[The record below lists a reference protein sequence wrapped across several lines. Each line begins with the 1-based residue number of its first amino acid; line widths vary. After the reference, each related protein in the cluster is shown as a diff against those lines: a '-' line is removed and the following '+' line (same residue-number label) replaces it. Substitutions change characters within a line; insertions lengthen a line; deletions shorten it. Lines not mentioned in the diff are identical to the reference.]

1 MFNWIKGK
9 IDVFLLNEQIPEED
23 IPIIKYGLVQGMKS
37 LLGFLLSIMLG
48 WLLGIPLLSIFFLVG
63 FMSLRV
69 YAGGFHA
76 KSEKKCAVLSAITV
90 LAAYVLIKSNI
101 ENILLV
107 LIPGA
112 IAMVVICVLSPVENP
127 DNLLSATEKRYF
139 KKWAV
144 AISVFIWIISV
155 AALYFGFLPAA
166 RCMEAVLLL
175 VALNVFVGFVAY
187 KKSIP
192 AAV

>member
-9 IDVFLLNEQIPEED
+9 IESFLLNEQIPEED

-37 LLGFLLSIMLG
+37 LLGFLLSIAFG
-48 WLLGIPLLSIFFLVG
+48 WVLGIPLLSIFFLIG

-76 KSEKKCAVLSAITV
+76 KSEMKCAVLSAITV

-101 ENILLV
+101 ENVLLI

-112 IAMVVICVLSPVENP
+112 IAMLAVCVLSPVENP
-127 DNLLSATEKRYF
+127 DNILSVKEKKYF
-139 KKWAV
+139 KKWAM
-144 AISVFIWIISV
+144 AISIFIWVISV
-155 AALYFGFLPAA
+155 TAFYLGFCPVA

-175 VALNVFVGFVAY
+175 VALNVFVGFVKY
-187 KKSIP
+187 QKT
-192 AAV
+192 